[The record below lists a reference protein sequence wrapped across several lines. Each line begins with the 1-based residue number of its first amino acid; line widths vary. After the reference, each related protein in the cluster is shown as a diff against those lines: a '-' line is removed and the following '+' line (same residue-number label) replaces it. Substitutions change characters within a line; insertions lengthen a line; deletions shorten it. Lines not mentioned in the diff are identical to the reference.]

1 MSSLWGTK
9 RNPNSPRELTI
20 TPEARGEEM
29 SLLKRLMCRI
39 GWHSFFV
46 GWDYASDYHG
56 FNAPMKCKW
65 CPQTGLVDSQ
75 GNLF

>member
-1 MSSLWGTK
+1 
-9 RNPNSPRELTI
+9 
-20 TPEARGEEM
+20 M

-46 GWDYASDYHG
+46 GWDYASADYHG